1 MTFENPTLWWLI
13 AGFLVIAELLSGTFY
28 LLMLSIGAAAGALAA
43 YAWADVTWQIVIA
56 SCVGGVAVVAWH
68 YKQRHAPRLA
78 AHTDSLDVGET
89 VSVDA
94 WDSQGTTSV
103 KYRGAQWAALCASGA
118 TPEPGLHRIADVVGS
133 RLVLEKI

>member
-1 MTFENPTLWWLI
+1 MRIFWTIGDSDMTFENPTLWWLI

-43 YAWADVTWQIVIA
+43 YAGADVTWQIVIA

-103 KYRGAQWAALCASGA
+103 KYLS
-118 TPEPGLHRIADVVGS
+118 LIHI
-133 RLVLEKI
+133 